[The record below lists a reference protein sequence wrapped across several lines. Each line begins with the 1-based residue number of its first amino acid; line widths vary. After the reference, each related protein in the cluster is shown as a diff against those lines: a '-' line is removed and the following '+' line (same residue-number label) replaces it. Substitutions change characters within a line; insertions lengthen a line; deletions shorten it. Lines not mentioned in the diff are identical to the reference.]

1 MNLSRYKN
9 NSALVYLFLI
19 ILTIGIKFPIEG
31 LFSSLSVFIM
41 IIAFI
46 HLLLDMFFLK
56 IKFNKRFLITNAYL
70 SFIILFFTLV
80 AMLNGKYFY
89 KPYPFII
96 LFFQWTFFIILSRV
110 KNTQIIKTFIIFL
123 LVNFVFYLIQ
133 VFGAIVDNPS
143 ITKLQFLGADKAGIE
158 FFTFLPR
165 ASGLI
170 NEPSH
175 LSYIIFPLCI
185 IVLYQ
190 KKDSYIKKHTKYFLF
205 LFYFLTF
212 SLISYA
218 QFITVY
224 LGKAYKQSKIKT
236 ILVSMI
242 VFVFLVLMAD
252 INIFSGRIA
261 GINDLVSGEQTKES
275 SILSIQSNFL
285 VMLESL
291 KLNPFFGGGLTSH
304 RATYD
309 YFIGS
314 IFPDFTEGGFLGL
327 NQNDGSSLY
336 ILLLSETG
344 LIGFL
349 LFLYFV
355 FKAIIKFRN
364 NLENKLI
371 GFAFAI
377 SLLFVG
383 LRFGN
388 IATFYIMFYVLVI
401 LKEYSISEKPAIKTT
416 QNIKNES
423 L

>member
-1 MNLSRYKN
+1 
-9 NSALVYLFLI
+9 
-19 ILTIGIKFPIEG
+19 
-31 LFSSLSVFIM
+31 
-41 IIAFI
+41 
-46 HLLLDMFFLK
+46 
-56 IKFNKRFLITNAYL
+56 
-70 SFIILFFTLV
+70 
-80 AMLNGKYFY
+80 
-89 KPYPFII
+89 
-96 LFFQWTFFIILSRV
+96 
-110 KNTQIIKTFIIFL
+110 
-123 LVNFVFYLIQ
+123 
-133 VFGAIVDNPS
+133 
-143 ITKLQFLGADKAGIE
+143 
-158 FFTFLPR
+158 
-165 ASGLI
+165 
-170 NEPSH
+170 
-175 LSYIIFPLCI
+175 
-185 IVLYQ
+185 
-190 KKDSYIKKHTKYFLF
+190 
-205 LFYFLTF
+205 
-212 SLISYA
+212 
-218 QFITVY
+218 
-224 LGKAYKQSKIKT
+224 
-236 ILVSMI
+236 MI